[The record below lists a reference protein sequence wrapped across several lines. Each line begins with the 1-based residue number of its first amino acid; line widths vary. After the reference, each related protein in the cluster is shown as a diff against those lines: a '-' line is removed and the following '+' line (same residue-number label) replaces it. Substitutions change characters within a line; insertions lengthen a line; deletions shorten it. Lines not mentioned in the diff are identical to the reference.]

1 MIEVR
6 RRKEKGKL
14 YTLLQN
20 KKLDL
25 YLTIRVESQ
34 HVNFLFAMTTLILT
48 TLYIVLCMICKHI
61 TFSMFKLSLYDGLW
75 ILIIILR
82 LWNMGIK

>member
-14 YTLLQN
+14 YTLLQS

-48 TLYIVLCMICKHI
+48 IIYIVL
-61 TFSMFKLSLYDGLW
+61 L
-75 ILIIILR
+75 
-82 LWNMGIK
+82 